1 MLQSTGL
8 QTVRLDL
15 VTEQQLFQIFK
26 LLKGYYY
33 ILYSLNL
40 NDIFSWDQICL
51 QSQVLNTATHITY
64 KNE

>member
-51 QSQVLNTATHITY
+51 QSQVLNIATHITY

>member
-1 MLQSTGL
+1 MLQSIGAANS
-8 QTVRLDL
+8 QTDL

-40 NDIFSWDQICL
+40 NDIFLVKFKFASRVKLKHSNPYNI
-51 QSQVLNTATHITY
+51 
-64 KNE
+64 

>member
-1 MLQSTGL
+1 MLQSIGL

-51 QSQVLNTATHITY
+51 QSQVLNIATHLTY

>member
-1 MLQSTGL
+1 MLQSIGL

-51 QSQVLNTATHITY
+51 QSQVLNIATHITY